1 MGQHYIGYQANNIKQ
16 SPCVYGACTPWV
28 EADISHML
36 RQIRWRYRCEVQ
48 TRDTSAMRRYGDIGA
63 PLVSRR
69 PRWFP
74 WGTKVEKGKTEKV
87 EEPGRQRDQRERGE
101 AKDVWGCL
109 GQGDKVVSSYW
120 VLKHIAQKSPRL
132 WSELIVIMKDS
143 IRETVSI
150 WVILSVL
157 LKDIKKALQKITQ
170 KGVFIFW
177 FTNCRFCVH
186 W

>member
-1 MGQHYIGYQANNIKQ
+1 MGQHSIGYQANKIKQ

-28 EADISHML
+28 EADIGHML
-36 RQIRWRYRCEVQ
+36 RQIRWRDSCEVQ
-48 TRDTSAMRRYGDIGA
+48 TGDTSAMRRYGDMGT

-74 WGTKVEKGKTEKV
+74 WGRDDKVARGTKDEKGKTEKV
-87 EEPGRQRDQRERGE
+87 EEPGGQRDQRKRGE

-132 WSELIVIMKDS
+132 WSELIVSWRTAQEK
-143 IRETVSI
+143 
-150 WVILSVL
+150 
-157 LKDIKKALQKITQ
+157 Q
-170 KGVFIFW
+170 
-177 FTNCRFCVH
+177 
-186 W
+186 